1 VTPRFRPYAG
11 ECGSPLA
18 FVVSKNLHRRHL
30 TESQRA
36 LVAAR
41 LKPLFE
47 EEARQRQ
54 VAALQRKTELLVPP
68 NLEERGQ
75 RQAKGESAESAAAL
89 MNVSRSSVWAAE
101 SVKKHGVPQLVD
113 ALAAGKVSVSAA
125 ARIAKLPVEQQEA
138 VVRAI
143 AGGLKPKQALAQVL
157 GTSAND
163 QAAMVD
169 DDGKSLPEGVMLAFR
184 QREQL
189 RALCRR
195 IEALGQEVQHL
206 ASAPVGVHL
215 DVQQVLTSL
224 ETARRALL
232 AGEPSRLCPHGPDD
246 EPHCHACRGHG
257 WLPAGLRESSGS
269 VQLTDHEPAPM
280 GNGETPGTGQG

>member
-1 VTPRFRPYAG
+1 RGDKTPVAENSRER
-11 ECGSPLA
+11 EKRW
-18 FVVSKNLHRRHL
+18 KN
-30 TESQRA
+30 
-36 LVAAR
+36 
-41 LKPLFE
+41 
-47 EEARQRQ
+47 
-54 VAALQRKTELLVPP
+54 
-68 NLEERGQ
+68 
-75 RQAKGESAESAAAL
+75 GESAQQAAAL
-89 MNVSRSSVWAAE
+89 LNISDFSVRAADR
-101 SVKKHGVPQLVD
+101 VKKHGVPQLVD

-143 AGGLKPKQALAQVL
+143 EGGLKPKQALAQLL
-157 GTSAND
+157 GTPAND

-169 DDGKSLPEGVMLAFR
+169 DDGKPLPEGVMPAFR

-224 ETARRALL
+224 ETVRRTL
-232 AGEPSRLCPHGPDD
+232 
-246 EPHCHACRGHG
+246 
-257 WLPAGLRESSGS
+257 
-269 VQLTDHEPAPM
+269 
-280 GNGETPGTGQG
+280 